1 MVNGVPN
8 EYSLTIT
15 QTAKGIFYVDKL
27 YVKANTQKEL
37 LEEMENLIYEVK
49 TKLEQLNG
57 GKENGK

>member
-1 MVNGVPN
+1 
-8 EYSLTIT
+8 LTIT